1 MRMNR
6 RLLRFVKRVTLF
18 FVAAAI
24 LQEALISTPIANAL
38 NISDNLLHAIAF
50 YVLALLA
57 DLSFPEKK
65 YIVLNVT
72 VLFLFGIS
80 IELLQR
86 YVGIGRHVSLV
97 DVFAN
102 AAGISLFYLSRPAL
116 KRNPL
121 FSRFWLSDQQGSSH
135 RYSGNGSSRYR
146 TIGNVRTASMLEG
159 IAVPERLAAEFR
171 YMRRYLQRLA
181 RKEARLQ
188 GQLGTLLAKHVSST
202 EEELGDGCDRF
213 SGASLRRLG
222 ELRPP
227 DPQVRKSH
235 SELLDKLREN
245 RRKQARLLR
254 DIRQMARQE
263 RLRSVE

>member
-1 MRMNR
+1 MRVNR
-6 RLLRFVKRVTLF
+6 RLLRFAERLMLF
-18 FVAAAI
+18 FTAAVI
-24 LQEALISTPIANAL
+24 LREALISTPIANTL
-38 NISDNLLHAIAF
+38 ISDNLLHAIAF

-72 VLFLFGIS
+72 GLFLFGVS

-86 YVGIGRHVSLV
+86 YVGIGRHVSLI
-97 DVFAN
+97 DVVAN

-121 FSRFWLSDQQGSSH
+121 FSRFWLSAQQGSQPRPSA
-135 RYSGNGSSRYR
+135 NGSSRHR
-146 TIGNVRTASMLEG
+146 VAGKVRTASMLEG
-159 IAVPERLAAEFR
+159 ITVPERLAAEFR
-171 YMRRYLQRLA
+171 YMRRYLRRLA
-181 RKEARLQ
+181 GEEARLKE
-188 GQLGTLLAKHVSST
+188 QLGTLLTAHGSFT
-202 EEELGDGCDRF
+202 EKELGDGSDRC
-213 SGASLRRLG
+213 SGAALRRLG
-222 ELRPP
+222 ELHPP

-235 SELLDKLREN
+235 SELLGKLREN

-263 RLRSVE
+263 RQRSVE